1 MDEASAEI
9 DNAASAAS
17 VERLFQLFVDSVQ
30 DQAIYFLDADGR
42 VATWN
47 RSAERI
53 KGYRK
58 SEVIGR
64 HFSIFYSEAERA
76 AGEPERALEMA
87 AANGRFVRETHLK
100 VRDGQGYW
108 AASTISAIRDESGV
122 LIGFGVETRDITE
135 RKEAE
140 QRLVLLAT
148 VFDHSPDGIL
158 VMDREGRIVNA
169 NRRLEAIFGYP
180 RRALVGETI
189 ESLMPERFRGRHVG
203 HRHGFF
209 QAPHV
214 REMGHGLELYGQRVD
229 GSEFPVDILLGV
241 MPQRG
246 GTYAIAIVRDIT
258 EQKAA
263 AAAIA
268 ESRRQQTI
276 LEESERVAD
285 VLRQTSDTLST
296 IIEASPL
303 AICALDRDDKV
314 VTWNSAAERVYG
326 VSAAHILGRRLE
338 EFDGSADIPDTIGT
352 AALKEMVVREGA
364 VHDIAYR
371 RRRPD
376 GSEVQLLSSG
386 ALLHDAQD
394 QPNGMVFI
402 TDDVTRRKVI
412 EEQLR
417 QAQKMEAVG
426 QLTGGMAHDFNNL
439 LGVVIGNLDLV
450 RPLVEKIPDADE
462 LVGESLD
469 AALRGAELTRR
480 LLAFS
485 RRQPLEPKR
494 VAINDLVSGMVKLLE
509 RTLGE
514 DIEIAL
520 SLADDLWPAVVDP
533 SQLEASLANLATN
546 ARDAMPFGGR
556 LMITTGNRT
565 LDKDYA
571 AGHTEVRPGDYAMIE
586 VSDTG
591 TGMSPEVIARIF
603 EPFYTT
609 KERGKGTGL
618 GLSMV
623 FGFMKQSGGHINVY
637 SERGVG
643 TSFRLYLPRSVA
655 PVELAANAAQA
666 SAARSA
672 GETVL
677 AVEDNP
683 ALRKVVVRQLRELGY
698 QVLEASSA
706 DAALAV
712 LEREKVDLLFTDVVM
727 PGAMDGFGLAH
738 RVLVFWPHLKVVL
751 TSGFPEA
758 KMAGNLG
765 YLPPSVRLLSKP
777 YRKEALAR
785 QLREALD
792 GPPK

>member
-1 MDEASAEI
+1 MSETSVELDGL
-9 DNAASAAS
+9 AAAAKE
-17 VERLFQLFVDSVQ
+17 ERLFGLLVESVQ
-30 DQAIYFLDADGR
+30 DQAIYLLDRAGR
-42 VATWN
+42 VISWN
-47 RSAERI
+47 PGAERI
-53 KGYRK
+53 EGWGK
-58 SEVIGR
+58 SEIIGEN
-64 HFSIFYSEAERA
+64 FSLFYSAAERQ
-76 AGEPERALEMA
+76 AGEPDRALA
-87 AANGRFVRETHLK
+87 LTAIHGRHVREALRVAK
-100 VRDGQGYW
+100 DGRRFW
-108 AASTISAIRDESGV
+108 ASTTISAIRDEAGSLAGFAV
-122 LIGFGVETRDITE
+122 LTQDVTE

-140 QRLVLLAT
+140 RRLALLAT

-158 VMDREGRIVNA
+158 VIDPEGRIVNA
-169 NRRLEAIFGYP
+169 NRRLEAIFGY
-180 RRALVGETI
+180 RRQKLLGERI
-189 ESLMPERFRGRHVG
+189 EILLPERFRGTHVA
-203 HRHGFF
+203 HRKGFF
-209 QAPHV
+209 GDPKM
-214 REMGHGLELYGQRVD
+214 REMGRGLELFGRRSD
-229 GSEFPVDILLGV
+229 GSEFPVDVLIGA

-246 GTYAIAIVRDIT
+246 DTFAIAIVRDLT
-258 EQKAA
+258 ERKAA
-263 AAAIA
+263 AEAIA
-268 ESRRQQTI
+268 ESRRQQII
-276 LEESERVAD
+276 LAEQARTAEA
-285 VLRQTSDTLST
+285 LRQTSDTLAT

-303 AICALDRDDKV
+303 AISAFDKDGKI
-314 VTWNSAAERVYG
+314 VTWNSAAERIYG
-326 VSAAHILGRRLE
+326 LSAPHMLGQSIE
-338 EFDGSADIPDTIGT
+338 DISDRTALPDTLT
-352 AALKEMVVREGA
+352 TKELYETVKREGA
-364 VHDIAYR
+364 VHEIEYR
-371 RRRPD
+371 RRRVD
-376 GSEVQLLSSG
+376 GTVVELCASG
-386 ALLHDAQD
+386 ALLHDAED
-394 QPNGMVFI
+394 RPNGMVFI
-402 TDDVTRRKVI
+402 TDDVTRRKAT

-450 RPLVEKIPDADE
+450 RPLVQSIADADE

-494 VAINDLVSGMVKLLE
+494 VAINELVGGMVKLLE

-514 DIEIAL
+514 DIEIVL
-520 SLADDLWPAVVDP
+520 DLADDLWPGVVDP

-571 AGHTEVRPGDYAMIE
+571 AEHTEVNPGDYAMIE

-591 TGMSPEVIARIF
+591 SGMSPEVIARIF

-609 KERGKGTGL
+609 KGRGKGTGL

-643 TSFRLYLPRSVA
+643 TSFRLYLPRSVDPA
-655 PVELAANAAQA
+655 EIAAKAAVVPPPRA
-666 SAARSA
+666 A

-683 ALRKVVVRQLRELGY
+683 ALRKVVVRQLKELGY
-698 QVLEASSA
+698 HVLEANGA
-706 DAALAV
+706 EAALAV
-712 LEREKVDLLFTDVVM
+712 LEHEKVDLLFSDVVM
-727 PGAMDGFGLAH
+727 PGSMDGFGLAH
-738 RVLVFWPHLKVVL
+738 RVLVFWPQLKVVL